1 MLEDREKKMIYVV
14 IGIIIALLL
23 VVLVIIWLPMFK
35 SNDSEVDITF
45 ANQYEK
51 DYYSKMMKE
60 KYKQVISECVNK
72 DNFNDTYQKLDKQ
85 YLEDMNMSEKE
96 LEAYLNANGI
106 LTYSSSSA
114 VIYCSLVRSDG
125 EKYIYTY
132 VYKIGGTERK
142 VHIIEKYIGNYTISF
157 SQDSYPVVD
166 SNVYYLKDNNTNLE
180 FEINK
185 VKCFD
190 ENMVLEVNIINKTTE
205 EFKFKFYNV
214 DDSNLIYNSD
224 ETNKK
229 ALLSSLIIGTESSEL
244 TSVPGSTNKI
254 KLSYGININNQENI
268 NYIVFNN
275 VTMTN
280 GENTNIELIIK

>member
-1 MLEDREKKMIYVV
+1 MIYVV

-85 YLEDMNMSEKE
+85 YLEDMNMSEEE

>member
-85 YLEDMNMSEKE
+85 YLEDMNMSEEE

-268 NYIVFNN
+268 NCIVFNN

-280 GENTNIELIIK
+280 GENKNIELIIK

>member
-85 YLEDMNMSEKE
+85 YLEDMNMSEEE

-280 GENTNIELIIK
+280 GENKNIELIIK

>member
-85 YLEDMNMSEKE
+85 YLEDMNMSEEE

-132 VYKIGGTERK
+132 VYKIGETERK

>member
-85 YLEDMNMSEKE
+85 YLEDMNMSEEE

-254 KLSYGININNQENI
+254 KLSYGIYINNQENI

>member
-72 DNFNDTYQKLDKQ
+72 DNFNDTYKKLDKQ
-85 YLEDMNMSEKE
+85 YLEDMNMSEEE

-125 EKYIYTY
+125 EKNIYTY
-132 VYKIGGTERK
+132 VYKVGGTERK

-224 ETNKK
+224 GNNKK

>member
-85 YLEDMNMSEKE
+85 YLEDMNMSEEE

-254 KLSYGININNQENI
+254 KLSYGININNQEKI
-268 NYIVFNN
+268 NNLKF
-275 VTMTN
+275 
-280 GENTNIELIIK
+280 

>member
-254 KLSYGININNQENI
+254 KLSYGINIINQENI

>member
-1 MLEDREKKMIYVV
+1 M
-14 IGIIIALLL
+14 
-23 VVLVIIWLPMFK
+23 
-35 SNDSEVDITF
+35 
-45 ANQYEK
+45 
-51 DYYSKMMKE
+51 
-60 KYKQVISECVNK
+60 
-72 DNFNDTYQKLDKQ
+72 
-85 YLEDMNMSEKE
+85 
-96 LEAYLNANGI
+96 
-106 LTYSSSSA
+106 TYSSSSA

-132 VYKIGGTERK
+132 VYNIGGTERK